1 MERRFRFATQRLTF
15 AGRGDLVESAR
26 TAEAL
31 GYDEFYSLDHI
42 GNVDPFVPL
51 MVVAE
56 ATETM
61 RVGPLVSNNELHH
74 PVLLARTAATVDRMT
89 GGRLVLGLGAG
100 YAQAELD
107 AAGIELRP
115 PATRVSRFEESV
127 SVLRQLL
134 DTGRATADGFHEVS
148 IEDLGV
154 TPAQDR
160 VPFLIAARGRRMI
173 DIAARHADIFQFT
186 GIVHRADGTR
196 SYTGFRLSDFAERS
210 ERIRRAAGER
220 YDEIELSVVVLR
232 SHVGRQADEQIG
244 SVARE
249 LEVDGSLLEESPFL
263 LFGSVDQ
270 VVEKLHRL
278 REEHSVSHYVVRDPE
293 GFAPIVAALS
303 GR

>member
-15 AGRGDLVESAR
+15 AGREDLIESAQ

-31 GYDEFYSLDHI
+31 GYEEFYSLDHI

-61 RVGPLVSNNELHH
+61 RVGPLVLNNELHH
-74 PVLLARTAATVDRMT
+74 PVLLARTAATVDQMT

-100 YAQAELD
+100 YAQAELES
-107 AAGIELRP
+107 AGIELRP
-115 PATRVSRFEESV
+115 PGPRVSRYEESL
-127 SVLRQLL
+127 SVVRQLL
-134 DTGRATADGFHEVS
+134 DTGRAAVDGHHRIS

-154 TPAQDR
+154 TPVQDR
-160 VPFLIAARGRRMI
+160 IPFLIAARGRRMI

-196 SYTGFRLSDFAERS
+196 SYGGFHRDDFSERS
-210 ERIRRAAGER
+210 AWLREAAGER

-232 SHVGRQADEQIG
+232 SHLGPGADDAVD
-244 SVARE
+244 SVADE
-249 LEVDGSLLEESPFL
+249 LEVDRALVEGSPFL
-263 LFGSVDQ
+263 MFGSVQQ

-278 REEHSVSHYVVRDPE
+278 REEHSVSHYRDP
-293 GFAPIVAALS
+293 
-303 GR
+303 